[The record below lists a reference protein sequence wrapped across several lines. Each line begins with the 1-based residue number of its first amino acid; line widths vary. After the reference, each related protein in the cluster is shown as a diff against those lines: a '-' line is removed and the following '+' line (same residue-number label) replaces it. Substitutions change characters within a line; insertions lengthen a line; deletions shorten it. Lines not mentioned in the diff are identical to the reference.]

1 MDFQTIFLVVG
12 ALVTGAVVALKVI
25 APITTTKV
33 DDAVLAKLE
42 AIEDLLKLK
51 K

>member
-1 MDFQTIFLVVG
+1 MDFQTVFLVVG
-12 ALVTGAVVALKVI
+12 ALLTGAVVALKVI
-25 APITTTKV
+25 APLTATKV

-42 AIEDLLKLK
+42 AIEGLLKK